1 MKLKIKIAGPKIHDV
16 GYRYF
21 LMSVA
26 IDMGLKGFH
35 ARNKMGEK
43 EPEVIVLVEGDDES
57 IADFK
62 KMVETRKPERS
73 QVSSIAFEDY
83 EGDVMKTESY
93 AQICSSIQLNKAIPV
108 LLDIRASINDMSAN
122 INDMSANIN
131 GMNANI
137 NGMNDN
143 IKGMN
148 ANINDMNDNI
158 KGMNANIKGMNANI
172 NDMKASLDEVRKNT
186 AATPQI
192 LEEIKEM
199 REDIKP
205 GYGMSMRQVQSD
217 IKAIK
222 EQLGMI

>member
-1 MKLKIKIAGPKIHDV
+1 MKLKIKIAGPKTHDV

-122 INDMSANIN
+122 INDM
-131 GMNANI
+131 
-137 NGMNDN
+137 
-143 IKGMN
+143 N
-148 ANINDMNDNI
+148 ANIND
-158 KGMNANIKGMNANI
+158 MNANI

-192 LEEIKEM
+192 LEEIKDM

>member
-1 MKLKIKIAGPKIHDV
+1 MKLKIKIAGPKTHDV

-62 KMVETRKPERS
+62 KIVETRKPERS

-122 INDMSANIN
+122 INDM
-131 GMNANI
+131 NANI
-137 NGMNDN
+137 ND
-143 IKGMN
+143 MN
-148 ANINDMNDNI
+148 ANINDMNANI
-158 KGMNANIKGMNANI
+158 NDMNANINDMNANI

-192 LEEIKEM
+192 LEEIKDM

>member
-21 LMSVA
+21 LMSMA

-43 EPEVIVLVEGDDES
+43 EPEVMVLVEGDDES

-93 AQICSSIQLNKAIPV
+93 AQICSSIQLNKAISV
-108 LLDIRASINDMSAN
+108 LLDVRSSINGMNSSINDMGAS
-122 INDMSANIN
+122 IN
-131 GMNANI
+131 GMKAS
-137 NGMNDN
+137 
-143 IKGMN
+143 
-148 ANINDMNDNI
+148 
-158 KGMNANIKGMNANI
+158 I

>member
-43 EPEVIVLVEGDDES
+43 DPEVIVLVEGDDES

-62 KMVETRKPERS
+62 KMVEIRKPERS

-93 AQICSSIQLNKAIPV
+93 AQICSSIQLNKAILV
-108 LLDIRASINDMSAN
+108 LLDIRSSINDMSASINGMNAN

-131 GMNANI
+131 G
-137 NGMNDN
+137 
-143 IKGMN
+143 
-148 ANINDMNDNI
+148 
-158 KGMNANIKGMNANI
+158 
-172 NDMKASLDEVRKNT
+172 MKASLDEVRKNT

>member
-1 MKLKIKIAGPKIHDV
+1 MKLKIKIAGPKTHDV

-43 EPEVIVLVEGDDES
+43 ETEVIVLVEGDDES

-62 KMVETRKPERS
+62 KIVETRKPERS

-122 INDMSANIN
+122 INDMNANIN
-131 GMNANI
+131 DMNANI
-137 NGMNDN
+137 NDIND
-143 IKGMN
+143 MN
-148 ANINDMNDNI
+148 ANINDMN
-158 KGMNANIKGMNANI
+158 ANINDMKANI
-172 NDMKASLDEVRKNT
+172 NDMKASLDEVQKNT

>member
-122 INDMSANIN
+122 INSMNASINDMGANINSMNASIN
-131 GMNANI
+131 GMNASI
-137 NGMNDN
+137 NG
-143 IKGMN
+143 
-148 ANINDMNDNI
+148 
-158 KGMNANIKGMNANI
+158 
-172 NDMKASLDEVRKNT
+172 MKASLDEVRKNT